1 MPPRDLRAY
10 CIDILTSGRS
20 IEVTVAGLDFEDYQR
35 VRTVNATVEREFIII
50 GEAVN
55 QLLRLDASLADR
67 FPSGPAIIAFRN
79 HLVHRYHN
87 VSDETVWEIVKK
99 SLPEVIEAARVLLV
113 ELESRRS
120 SE

>member
-1 MPPRDLRAY
+1 
-10 CIDILTSGRS
+10 
-20 IEVTVAGLDFEDYQR
+20 
-35 VRTVNATVEREFIII
+35 
-50 GEAVN
+50 
-55 QLLRLDASLADR
+55 
-67 FPSGPAIIAFRN
+67 
-79 HLVHRYHN
+79 VHRYHN